1 MLRSD
6 KKRAPINIAA
16 LIIAILYC
24 PRAYSLDNNPVIP
37 VEPATNSRP
46 VEEITR
52 DAAASGKSPVLQ
64 SAKYKVDR
72 IIIDP
77 GHGGKDP
84 GSMAKDGLQEKSIT
98 LDIALK
104 AAEVIRSRLKKEVIL
119 TRDKDVYVGLH
130 ERIGIANRNNG
141 DLFLSIHVNANTDN
155 NIHGPKIYTYSSINT
170 DRISRMLAIRENIE
184 YIKPASMKR
193 ILSEPRSKLIDH
205 LSLFL
210 AGNIL
215 GNILS
220 NVDSEAGNK
229 YIISR
234 APFYV
239 IEHVNMPAALLEVGF
254 ITNTEEERKL
264 RVNDFRYKLAAA
276 ICKGVEDYIRA
287 TTGER

>member
-6 KKRAPINIAA
+6 KKREPINIAA
-16 LIIAILYC
+16 LIIAALC
-24 PRAYSLDNNPVIP
+24 CSRAYSLDNNPVLP
-37 VEPATNSRP
+37 AEPATNSRP
-46 VEEITR
+46 SEEITR
-52 DAAASGKSPVLQ
+52 DAAVAGKSPVLQ

-84 GSMAKDGLQEKSIT
+84 GSMAKDGLQEKSVT

-104 AAEVIRSRLKKEVIL
+104 AAEVIRKRLKKEVIL

-130 ERIGIANRNNG
+130 ERIGIANRNGG

-193 ILSEPRSKLIDH
+193 ILSEPRSKLLDH